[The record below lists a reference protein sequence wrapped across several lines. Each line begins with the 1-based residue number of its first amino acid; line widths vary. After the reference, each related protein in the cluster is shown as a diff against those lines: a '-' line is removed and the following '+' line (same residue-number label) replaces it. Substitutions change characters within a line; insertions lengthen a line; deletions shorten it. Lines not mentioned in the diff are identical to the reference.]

1 MAIFSS
7 DHENPKS
14 IIDFETIG
22 QTALVLAP
30 AILRRLLPDG
40 RVIGRE
46 YVAKNPR
53 RQDRRAGSFKINVV
67 TGRWA
72 DFATGDRGGDLIAL
86 VAYLE
91 GVTQSE
97 AARLLSRMLGVD
109 LGGQHD

>member
-1 MAIFSS
+1 MALFQ
-7 DHENPKS
+7 HNPKRQS
-14 IIDFETIG
+14 RGLDFKKIADA
-22 QTALVLAP
+22 ALYHAP
-30 AILRRLLPDG
+30 AILRRLLPNG
-40 RVIGRE
+40 RVIGCE

-53 RQDRRAGSFKINVV
+53 RQDRRAGSFKVNVA

-97 AARLLSRMLGVD
+97 AARLLSRMTGVD
-109 LGGQHD
+109 VGGQHD